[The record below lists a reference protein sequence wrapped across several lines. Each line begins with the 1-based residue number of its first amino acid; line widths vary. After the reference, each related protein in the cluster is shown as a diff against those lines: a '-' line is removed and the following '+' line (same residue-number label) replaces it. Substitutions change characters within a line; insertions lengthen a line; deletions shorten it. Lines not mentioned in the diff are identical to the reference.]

1 MFLFQ
6 SVQKLFDKYGYF
18 TSSTFLLMEVE
29 LTGYD
34 LNNNDEFVR
43 PRYERIPL
51 LWCKHYIIFLFVESS
66 YLGRWP
72 VVGMDDLSPTLNHL
86 TSR

>member
-6 SVQKLFDKYGYF
+6 CVQKLFDKYGYF

-34 LNNNDEFVR
+34 LNNNDEFVH

-51 LWCKHYIIFLFVESS
+51 L
-66 YLGRWP
+66 
-72 VVGMDDLSPTLNHL
+72 
-86 TSR
+86 

>member
-51 LWCKHYIIFLFVESS
+51 L
-66 YLGRWP
+66 
-72 VVGMDDLSPTLNHL
+72 
-86 TSR
+86 